1 MLPDPLQSQVFWGFD
16 VPWKIPRSAPGLVC
30 WLVSNTSFVV
40 QMELKG
46 NIGKPTVLDFNK
58 VYIYKLYIISNED
71 VRAAS

>member
-58 VYIYKLYIISNED
+58 VYIYKLYISNED